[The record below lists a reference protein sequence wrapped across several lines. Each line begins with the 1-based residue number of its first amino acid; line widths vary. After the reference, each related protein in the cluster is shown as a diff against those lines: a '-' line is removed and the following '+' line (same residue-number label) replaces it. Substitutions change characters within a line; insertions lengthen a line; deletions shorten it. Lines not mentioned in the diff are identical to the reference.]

1 MEMVCVLGEIGPRRF
16 DRQARHERR
25 FEPDGGADGL
35 EVGGRRP
42 PVQVDPEQLSL
53 ADPPGQSRFELDL
66 AVLAIGVIQ
75 ADLES
80 AVARAGRRGDQWKT
94 ASSTATTTATNAVAY
109 CSTSID
115 RSTCWVTGGSI
126 APGWGIRD
134 TV

>member
-1 MEMVCVLGEIGPRRF
+1 MEVIRKLRQIRPRGLV
-16 DRQARHERR
+16 RQARNQRGVD
-25 FEPDGGADGL
+25 PDRGADGL
-35 EVGGRRP
+35 EIAGRP
-42 PVQVDPEQLSL
+42 PVQIDPEQLSL
-53 ADPPGQSRFELDL
+53 ADPFGQSRFELDL
-66 AVLAIGVIQ
+66 AVLAIGVIE
-75 ADLES
+75 ADMES
-80 AVARAGRRGDQWKT
+80 ALARAGRRGDQWRT